1 MTDSK
6 FLGLVPPSLPS
17 QLRLILDNEAGMRAP
32 PIMMPPGPAVV
43 ETGED
48 AAAVP
53 PATAVAAAAAT
64 TSSRWAVVEAMQGGL
79 RAVAA
84 DQDRIILDV
93 CNANAPDI
101 CSCVSELGGMQAAA
115 ADLRTMLAKGNSAL
129 QARWERG
136 GLST

>member
-1 MTDSK
+1 
-6 FLGLVPPSLPS
+6 
-17 QLRLILDNEAGMRAP
+17 MRAP
-32 PIMMPPGPAVV
+32 PIMMAPGPAVV
-43 ETGED
+43 VTGED
-48 AAAVP
+48 AVAASP
-53 PATAVAAAAAT
+53 PAAAAAAAT

-115 ADLRTMLAKGNSAL
+115 ADLRTMLARGNSAL
-129 QARWERG
+129 QARR
-136 GLST
+136 

>member
-1 MTDSK
+1 
-6 FLGLVPPSLPS
+6 
-17 QLRLILDNEAGMRAP
+17 MRAP

-43 ETGED
+43 VTGED
-48 AAAVP
+48 AAAP
-53 PATAVAAAAAT
+53 PAAAAAAAT

-101 CSCVSELGGMQAAA
+101 CSCVSELGGMQAAS
-115 ADLRTMLAKGNSAL
+115 ADLRAMLARGNSAL
-129 QARWERG
+129 QVRWERG
-136 GLST
+136 GL